1 MGTLAPAIEKQQRRS
16 GRSARL
22 VRKLGHPTA
31 DFALLQRRA
40 AWTLR
45 LVDLEQEY
53 SRALEEIGRL
63 DAEIRWGDDG

>member
-1 MGTLAPAIEKQQRRS
+1 MGTLAPTIEKQQRRF
-16 GRSARL
+16 GRSAHQ

-40 AWTLR
+40 AWTIR

-53 SRALEEIGRL
+53 SQAVREIARIEAMLAG
-63 DAEIRWGDDG
+63 EHGM